1 MKENLYYIDIVLKM
15 FNLKIKDYNKV
26 KKELEQNKT
35 IKIYDVKDR
44 EIGLMYKD
52 EEYIYI
58 NLMFYDKI
66 GSIVCETCDGKYTIC
81 YYFEKENKEVLEGK
95 IRFSMFTHKH
105 KNVVKTSYKIY
116 KDKKLKYIGKFG
128 SFSDSFFIKDY
139 DTNERIE
146 NYNNDIVHEKGETKR
161 KVYYDKSYVFYNRNY
176 DEKRFYTSGGVEVNE
191 KIEKI
196 LQDILIDISPEYYEF
211 IDKQRLE
218 LDKFIPG
225 LFDKL
230 VRKTLI
236 YKDNYELGCLLDVNR
251 KNIKKIKYTK

>member
-1 MKENLYYIDIVLKM
+1 MLKNKLYSYVEKYINEYLYVFTKEQLDVGLTNGTISLEYLNLRPDKVNSKLDEKNLPIWLKAGLISKISVGLSLMNFIGEQPLDVTIDGIDVIVTPSYKWIIK
-15 FNLKIKDYNKV
+15 NLESFIEENETHIKDY
-26 KKELEQNKT
+26 
-35 IKIYDVKDR
+35 
-44 EIGLMYKD
+44 
-52 EEYIYI
+52 
-58 NLMFYDKI
+58 
-66 GSIVCETCDGKYTIC
+66 
-81 YYFEKENKEVLEGK
+81 
-95 IRFSMFTHKH
+95 
-105 KNVVKTSYKIY
+105 
-116 KDKKLKYIGKFG
+116 
-128 SFSDSFFIKDY
+128 Y

-146 NYNNDIVHEKGETKR
+146 NFNNDIVHEKGETKR